1 MKKSSLSFV
10 SSLKCNKGLRFKE
23 RLLLMIHLIL
33 NYSFT
38 NKVNTFDVLL
48 SYNLKIRNV
57 LTFAPTIYHLVVSY
71 DPYKSSEHRLCFKV
85 WIK

>member
-23 RLLLMIHLIL
+23 RLLMMIHLILTIL

-57 LTFAPTIYHLVVSY
+57 LTFAPTIYHLVCC
-71 DPYKSSEHRLCFKV
+71 EL
-85 WIK
+85 